1 MSYFVPRR
9 APLRVLTR
17 NLAEGVPDSHVGVW
31 VSVLGTAEPAA
42 VVRVREEENGANVA
56 EIQYTI
62 AQPLA
67 RH

>member
-1 MSYFVPRR
+1 MFS
-9 APLRVLTR
+9 
-17 NLAEGVPDSHVGVW
+17 LAISQGGVPGSRVGVY

-42 VVRVREEENGANVA
+42 VVRVREEENGANVVDN
-56 EIQYTI
+56 